1 VTGLTG
7 LKIKKTNRTIFYSE
21 VTLYS
26 MDEVKITG
34 KLPLQD
40 EASLVQRAQKQD
52 NQAFAQ
58 LYEAYFDKI
67 YRYVSFRVRN
77 DMEAEDM
84 TQQVFMKVL
93 NSISSYKSQGVP
105 FSAWVYRIAHNL
117 VVDFMRQQ
125 NKKATVDIE
134 GLQLVSPAEDTQSII
149 EKQADV
155 AAVKEASRKL
165 TASQQEVLSL
175 RFAGELSISEC
186 AKIMGK
192 SEGAIKALQHS
203 AVQALRKALVVNGL

>member
-1 VTGLTG
+1 
-7 LKIKKTNRTIFYSE
+7 
-21 VTLYS
+21 
-26 MDEVKITG
+26 M
-34 KLPLQD
+34 QD

-67 YRYVSFRVRN
+67 YRYISFRVRN
-77 DMEAEDM
+77 DMESEDI

-93 NSISSYKSQGVP
+93 QSISSYKNQGVP
-105 FSAWVYRIAHNL
+105 FSSWVYRIAHNQ

-134 GLQLVSPAEDTQSII
+134 GLQLVSPAEDTQSVI
-149 EKQADV
+149 EKQIDV
-155 AAVKEASRKL
+155 EEVKKASLSL

-175 RFAGELSISEC
+175 RFAGELSINEC

-192 SEGAIKALQHS
+192 SEGAVKALQYS
-203 AVQALRKALVVNGL
+203 AVQALRKALAVNGL